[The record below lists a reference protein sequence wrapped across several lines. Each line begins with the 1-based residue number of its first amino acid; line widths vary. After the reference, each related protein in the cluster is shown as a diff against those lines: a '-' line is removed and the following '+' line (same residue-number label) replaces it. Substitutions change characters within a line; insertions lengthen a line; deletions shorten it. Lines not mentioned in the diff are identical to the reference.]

1 MIMIRNSKIDNG
13 KAFDFGRTSY
23 DYAKYRDIYPQIFYD
38 KILEKGLCVKGQT
51 VLDLGTGTG
60 VLPRNLCRYGA
71 KFIGIDISE
80 NQIKQ
85 AVELTQKSNLSIEY
99 LCSSA
104 ERASF
109 ESQSFDVVTACQCF
123 SYFDHDKLAPKLRD
137 WLKPD
142 GKFVALYMAWL
153 PYEDVIAGKS
163 EELILK
169 YNPLWTG
176 CGEKRRLI
184 DIPDVYLKY
193 FDIRSQEVFDASVV
207 FTKDGWRGRIK
218 TCRGIEASL
227 SKSQIAS
234 FDREH
239 KVLLDDIASENFEI
253 LHYCA
258 ICVMSKN

>member
-1 MIMIRNSKIDNG
+1 M
-13 KAFDFGRTSY
+13 
-23 DYAKYRDIYPQIFYD
+23 
-38 KILEKGLCVKGQT
+38 
-51 VLDLGTGTG
+51 
-60 VLPRNLCRYGA
+60 
-71 KFIGIDISE
+71 
-80 NQIKQ
+80 
-85 AVELTQKSNLSIEY
+85 
-99 LCSSA
+99 
-104 ERASF
+104 
-109 ESQSFDVVTACQCF
+109 
-123 SYFDHDKLAPKLRD
+123 RD

-184 DIPDVYLKY
+184 DIPDVYLEY
-193 FDIRSQEVFDASVV
+193 FNIRSQEVFDASVV

-227 SKSQIAS
+227 SKSKIAS

-239 KVLLDDIASENFEI
+239 KALLDDIASENFEI

-258 ICVMSKN
+258 ICVMSKK